1 MYFLPMTMFWLPSNY
16 SLFNNTCNGIPKN
29 KLICTFFCTIS
40 WQKHQNNKINHPRKT
55 KLALFFWDA
64 PKKQV
69 PKPLVLIKKKQMDV
83 KAMYLSPKIIL
94 TMTIFVDQCT
104 FFLYGNDVGPIF
116 CINLL
121 FFFLDP
127 PIPSCANLISK
138 EPIGMQTACQPLAS
152 ATQANRLAGATCY
165 HHESPGTFK
174 IP

>member
-1 MYFLPMTMFWLPSNY
+1 MYL
-16 SLFNNTCNGIPKN
+16 
-29 KLICTFFCTIS
+29 FFCTIS

-55 KLALFFWDA
+55 KLAHFFLDA

-69 PKPLVLIKKKQMDV
+69 PKPLVLIKRTNGWKGYVFFTKNHINHDNICWSMQM
-83 KAMYLSPKIIL
+83 
-94 TMTIFVDQCT
+94 

-116 CINLL
+116 CINLR
-121 FFFLDP
+121 FFLDP

-152 ATQANRLAGATCY
+152 ATQANRFAGATCY
-165 HHESPGTFK
+165 YHESPGTFK